1 MKTITLSYFIH
12 IFVVASVVT
21 GTVYYLLVR
30 DNFLH
35 LSISSI
41 IDYSGNLDI
50 QAHLLILGLLPIYIS
65 MVIFGTTVLG
75 YYVSNKINA
84 FLKVKLSFLFV

>member
-1 MKTITLSYFIH
+1 MKIITLSYFIH
-12 IFVVASVVT
+12 NFIVASIVT
-21 GTVYYLLVR
+21 GIIYYLLVR

-41 IDYSGNLDI
+41 IDYAGHLDI
-50 QAHLLILGLLPIYIS
+50 QTHLLVLGVLPIYIS

-75 YYVSNKINA
+75 YYVSNKVNA
-84 FLKVKLSFLFV
+84 FLKGKLSFLFV